1 MVSFVGHRVVRR
13 ARLLAARSRE
23 RDRWAA
29 AAAAAAGAG
38 AWAAADLLAS
48 VCSSS
53 TATAGLFDVKL
64 LQNNQD
70 LLLQCCSAPRS
81 FCTFPGCRAQG
92 ERAGPRRLDL
102 LITVR
107 PPIPGGR
114 RPLNT

>member
-1 MVSFVGHRVVRR
+1 MNMERGGRVWERGKFCGSQSWRR

-70 LLLQCCSAPRS
+70 LLFSPVSSFSDPCLCELPYCTQLSRS
-81 FCTFPGCRAQG
+81 
-92 ERAGPRRLDL
+92 L
-102 LITVR
+102 
-107 PPIPGGR
+107 
-114 RPLNT
+114 